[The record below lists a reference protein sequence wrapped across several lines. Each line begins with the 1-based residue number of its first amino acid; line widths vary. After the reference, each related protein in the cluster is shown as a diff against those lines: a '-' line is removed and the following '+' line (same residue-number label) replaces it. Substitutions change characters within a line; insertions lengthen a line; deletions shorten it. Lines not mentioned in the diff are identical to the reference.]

1 MKKRLVLVLAIV
13 MTLITIAPTSVEAAG
28 FFFDGIGWRYLNND
42 GTFATDCRRVDNGF
56 AMHFNALG
64 YADLMGFDALRGE
77 WKNTKKG
84 KRYMFADGRIPVGGP
99 WLLPDGQYYTFDD
112 NGYLA
117 NGSSKST
124 TTSKSSS
131 NSSSKTSKS
140 TSKSSSNSKTRVKS
154 SSSSE
159 AEEST
164 DNSTDKVTS
173 ATDSANGNTVETAD
187 NTTTEGT
194 KTTTTKTTTA
204 ADGTTITTTTTETET
219 QITAGFSDADTVSD
233 STVTQSDSRVPR
245 AGGIQ

>member
-13 MTLITIAPTSVEAAG
+13 MTLVTIAPTSVEAAG

-131 NSSSKTSKS
+131 NSSSKTSAS

-154 SSSSE
+154 SSSTE
-159 AEEST
+159 NST
-164 DNSTDKVTS
+164 DNTTNT
-173 ATDSANGNTVETAD
+173 TDSANGNTVETAD